1 MFMFTKSSF
10 SLYNNKEALVLV
22 YAKILKTENKMVIL
36 LYNVV
41 FFHMAQYFQRDDA
54 SYRFALM
61 WFTFIKP

>member
-22 YAKILKTENKMVIL
+22 YAKILQTENKMVIL

-41 FFHMAQYFQRDDA
+41 FFIWLSIFKEMM
-54 SYRFALM
+54 LP
-61 WFTFIKP
+61 TGLP